1 MKNHTYIYAF
11 VAFIVSSCSTIKNS
25 TFNKEIITTQ
35 CTAQEEYNY
44 TALGLPSYSSISIS
58 DSSLL
63 SKKISSNNLLIATT
77 IGITPILAEYI
88 TLKTTVGQNASLEQR
103 VRLLELK
110 HTLDHK
116 INNAS
121 LIISAVSAELDC
133 EEERIKQIANYIIEK
148 QENLESKLT
157 IAAIVVGASGA
168 ILTSGVIKNDK
179 AGNAVGITAGVAE
192 AGLGFAMLFNKK
204 KIRYQQQR
212 NILKD
217 IWQGPD
223 VSKFF
228 PPFIWYYLNYSIDKS
243 PSPREEIID
252 KWEQFGHIEKDSKKM
267 TDLFFGPGGKYTADQ
282 LNDRAAMYDQLESRI
297 NLLKQKLMLLSYE
310 IDNI

>member
-1 MKNHTYIYAF
+1 MKKQL
-11 VAFIVSSCSTIKNS
+11 FIFTFLVFIASACSTIKNS
-25 TFNKEIITTQ
+25 TINKEITTTT
-35 CTAQEEYNY
+35 CTSQEEYNY
-44 TALGLPSYSSISIS
+44 TALGLPSYANISMS
-58 DSSLL
+58 DSELL
-63 SKKISSNNLLIATT
+63 NKNISPNNLIIANT
-77 IGITPILAEYI
+77 IGITPVLAEYI
-88 TLKTTVGQNASLEQR
+88 NVKTATSETSSLEQR

-133 EEERIKQIANYIIEK
+133 EEERIKQIANFIIEK

-179 AGNAVGITAGVAE
+179 AGNAVGISAGVAE

-204 KIRYQQQR
+204 KIIYKHQR
-212 NILKD
+212 NVLKD
-217 IWQGPD
+217 IWHGPD

-228 PPFIWYYLNYSIDKS
+228 PPFIWYYLNYSIDS
-243 PSPREEIID
+243 TASPREEIIN
-252 KWEQFGHIEKDSKKM
+252 KWDQFGHIDKDSEKM
-267 TDLFFGPGGKYTADQ
+267 TTLFFGSGGKYTADQ